1 MGSLY
6 QPKPADEPESRS
18 RPLIIAVVLIIVIA
32 AVIIL
37 FARRARPP
45 APVQLS
51 EASYSSNLQISDLHM
66 STAKNF
72 VGSEITYL
80 EGTIANTGSSA
91 LTGAQVLC
99 VFRDSLGQVVDS
111 PVVPVQIEALTLGQ
125 NEFVP
130 LSTSPLMPNQKR
142 PFRLTFEHVSADWN
156 MGIPEIRVVN
166 ATTK

>member
-6 QPKPADEPESRS
+6 QPKPTDEPESRS
-18 RPLIIAVVLIIVIA
+18 RPLIIAVVLIVVIA
-32 AVIIL
+32 AVIFF
-37 FARRARPP
+37 FARRAKPP

-51 EASYSSNLQISDLHM
+51 EASYSSNLQFSNLHM
-66 STAKNF
+66 STARNF
-72 VGSEITYL
+72 VGGEVTYL
-80 EGTIANTGSSA
+80 EGTVANIGSSA

-99 VFRDSLGQVVDS
+99 IFRDSLGQVVDT
-111 PVVPVQIEALTLGQ
+111 PVVPMQVEAMTLGQ

-130 LSTSPLMPNQKR
+130 LNISPLKSNQKR

-156 MGIPEIRVVN
+156 MGIPEIRVVS